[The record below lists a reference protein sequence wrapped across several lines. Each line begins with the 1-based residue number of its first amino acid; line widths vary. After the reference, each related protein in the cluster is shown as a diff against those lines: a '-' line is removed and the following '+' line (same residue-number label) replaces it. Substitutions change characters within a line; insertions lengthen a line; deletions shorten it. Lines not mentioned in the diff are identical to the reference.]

1 MSNFHVAASREV
13 ASNLLFEGAA
23 PRKRRLLARGTLR
36 GRRDTEELSAG
47 EHPPRLL
54 RLVAQKQTKVAR
66 SHPV

>member
-47 EHPPRLL
+47 ERPPRNDI
-54 RLVAQKQTKVAR
+54 RQAVDEMQKYLYE
-66 SHPV
+66 